1 MLKKLSTTMRNYGI
15 DTEYI
20 SVNDHELIREL
31 AEKEGRV
38 ILTKDSKLFQ
48 KRDPATPVYFIS
60 ERGDSEKMFE
70 EIKAYFKID
79 LSKFSALSRCVKC
92 NGDNLEEIDKEEAMK
107 TLVFRYEDTVE
118 EFWRCTKC
126 KQIYWE
132 GKQFEKARN
141 KYTKG

>member
-1 MLKKLSTTMRNYGI
+1 MLKKLCSTMRNYGI

-31 AEKEGRV
+31 AEKESRI
-38 ILTKDSKLFQ
+38 ILTKDTKLFQ
-48 KRDPATPVYFIS
+48 KRDPRTPIYFIN

-70 EIKAYFKID
+70 EIKGYFQID
-79 LSKFSALSRCVKC
+79 LSQFDALSRCVKC
-92 NGDNLEEIDKEEAMK
+92 NGDNLEEIDKHEAMK
-107 TLVFRYEDTVE
+107 TLVFKYEDTVE

-132 GKQFEKARN
+132 GKQFERAID
-141 KYTKG
+141 KYTKA